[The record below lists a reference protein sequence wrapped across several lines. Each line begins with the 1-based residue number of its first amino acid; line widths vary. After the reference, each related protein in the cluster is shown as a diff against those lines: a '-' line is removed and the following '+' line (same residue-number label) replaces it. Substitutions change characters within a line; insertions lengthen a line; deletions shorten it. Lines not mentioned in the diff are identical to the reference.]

1 MSACAERSIL
11 PEKRIKQAFLR
22 LTMERG
28 IMTRLLPGTQDRVA
42 DLGL

>member
-1 MSACAERSIL
+1 MPACAERSIL
-11 PEKRIKQAFLR
+11 SEKGPKRALLR

-28 IMTRLLPGTQDRVA
+28 IMIRLLPGTKDRVA